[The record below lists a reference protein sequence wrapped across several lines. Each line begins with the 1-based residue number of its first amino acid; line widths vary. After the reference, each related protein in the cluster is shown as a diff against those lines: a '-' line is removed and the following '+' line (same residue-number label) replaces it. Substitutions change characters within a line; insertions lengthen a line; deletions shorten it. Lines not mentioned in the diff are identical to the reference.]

1 MKSRTKSDTEKSG
14 RYCENI
20 QDPANVVTI
29 GGINSYGM
37 NRTLPRQEAI
47 DTKAKKHA
55 WVNKHRAAVESF
67 KPLDIGR
74 SHDLECVLS

>member
-1 MKSRTKSDTEKSG
+1 MKSTKSDTEKSG

-20 QDPANVVTI
+20 QANVVTI
-29 GGINSYGM
+29 GRINSYGM

-55 WVNKHRAAVESF
+55 WVNKHRAAIESF

-74 SHDLECVLS
+74 SRDLECVLR